1 MALSDAERQRKRR
14 ERLKNESMK
23 PILVRGSNGKFDER
37 IRIALAIKKLAN
49 QGRLSDEVIDLIVS
63 ASIFDD
69 EDNLTKKYIQRIV
82 LKYLTSNDKE

>member
-37 IRIALAIKKLAN
+37 IRIALAIKKLAD

>member
-37 IRIALAIKKLAN
+37 IRIALAIKKLAD
-49 QGRLSDEVIDLIVS
+49 QGRLSDDAIPVHQV
-63 ASIFDD
+63 
-69 EDNLTKKYIQRIV
+69 
-82 LKYLTSNDKE
+82 

>member
-37 IRIALAIKKLAN
+37 IRIALAIKKLAD
-49 QGRLSDEVIDLIVS
+49 QRTVI
-63 ASIFDD
+63 
-69 EDNLTKKYIQRIV
+69 
-82 LKYLTSNDKE
+82 

>member
-37 IRIALAIKKLAN
+37 IRIALAIKKLAD

-63 ASIFDD
+63 ASIFND